1 MGGREKH
8 AAGTLKFSI
17 SISTS
22 GRGNLRRRGELL
34 RASRETEAPNS
45 SHHLF
50 LYITQNPTARGG
62 CKVTQQRGGPG
73 TPTWDHLPAP
83 WWGPS
88 HPALSQQ
95 LRGCLALTALVSLC
109 CPCAGSESRGQGL
122 RGGFGIS
129 FKFNQLWAVIGE
141 ALVLAQPCRVP
152 WPHGY

>member
-22 GRGNLRRRGELL
+22 GRGNLRRRGGLL

-50 LYITQNPTARGG
+50 LYITQNPTAKGG

-73 TPTWDHLPAP
+73 AYLGSSASSMVGSIPSSSVPAAAGLLGTDCLGFP
-83 WWGPS
+83 M
-88 HPALSQQ
+88 LS
-95 LRGCLALTALVSLC
+95 LRGV
-109 CPCAGSESRGQGL
+109 
-122 RGGFGIS
+122 
-129 FKFNQLWAVIGE
+129 
-141 ALVLAQPCRVP
+141 RVP
-152 WPHGY
+152 RAGTAGRLWHLVQV